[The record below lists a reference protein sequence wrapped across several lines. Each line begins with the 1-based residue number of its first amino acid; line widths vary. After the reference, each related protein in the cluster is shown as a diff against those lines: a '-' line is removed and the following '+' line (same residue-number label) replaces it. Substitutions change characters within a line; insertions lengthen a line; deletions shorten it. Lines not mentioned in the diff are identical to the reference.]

1 MDSEEV
7 EVVLEEEVASD
18 LEVVLAVDI
27 SIKQEFMAVAI
38 LMGLEE
44 GFLVVW

>member
-18 LEVVLAVDI
+18 LEVVLAV
-27 SIKQEFMAVAI
+27 AI
-38 LMGLEE
+38 LMGLEG
-44 GFLVVW
+44 GFLAV

>member
-27 SIKQEFMAVAI
+27 SIKQKFMAVAI
-38 LMGLEE
+38 LMGLEG
-44 GFLVVW
+44 GFLAV